1 MMPEMSTKLF
11 DRLTMLEYADFLHG
25 YAKRR
30 HARRRDAE
38 SYVRDQASLDDV
50 ELDYL
55 CRLELRIVEYVHDL
69 AQLME
74 SYARVDTNVDRQ
86 ILLEAVGDMLRQRLG
101 HEEGASPADVRPEL
115 DDLVQD
121 LWTALDRRREE

>member
-1 MMPEMSTKLF
+1 MY
-11 DRLTMLEYADFLHG
+11 RITMLDHADFLHA

-30 HARRRDAE
+30 DARRRDAE
-38 SYVRDQASLDDV
+38 AYVRNQAPLDDV
-50 ELDYL
+50 LLAYL
-55 CRLELRIVEYVHDL
+55 CRLEVCIVEHVRDL

-74 SYARVDTNVDRQ
+74 SYADADVDTNVDRQ
-86 ILLEAVGDMLRQRLG
+86 MLLEAVGDMLRQRLG